1 MCKSSTITIASFNK
15 VKIIES
21 WLERKGSIQIGKEP
35 QLHNQ
40 TIASSVDNFGHRRN
54 LEAEKI
60 GNRTC
65 LAQTDNGSANKEC
78 SKKNNGR
85 RQCLFARKCPHHLTM
100 AYKSQLPHKTHK
112 EMTEINNHC
121 YGLSLLPK
129 CRHFHAQHN
138 ISLFF
143 LSL

>member
-1 MCKSSTITIASFNK
+1 MCKSSTITIASFIK
-15 VKIIES
+15 VKIIDS

-78 SKKNNGR
+78 SKK
-85 RQCLFARKCPHHLTM
+85 KTM
-100 AYKSQLPHKTHK
+100 AEGNVCLP
-112 EMTEINNHC
+112 ENVLI
-121 YGLSLLPK
+121 
-129 CRHFHAQHN
+129 
-138 ISLFF
+138 ISPWPTKA
-143 LSL
+143 SSPTKRIKK